1 MKTLDL
7 KNPSIKKE
15 FGIFVGFFNKVNK
28 SKFSVESAAKN
39 SNLTNLYLS
48 FAILAAQT
56 GSIIE
61 AQTPKRSSTKSL
73 SYSLLDAPKV
83 DREVYDFLA
92 KNPPKTRAQISKEL
106 DMRLSTV
113 CGAVNRLIQNN
124 LVQFTGELVKDTE
137 TNRLVELVTAI
148 C

>member
-7 KNPSIKKE
+7 KNPSTKKE
-15 FGIFVGFFNKVNK
+15 FGIFVGFFNKINGTR
-28 SKFSVESAAKN
+28 FSVEAAAKN
-39 SNLTNLYLS
+39 ENIANLYRSLS
-48 FAILAAQT
+48 TLVAQT

-61 AQTPKRSSTKSL
+61 AQTPKRSTTKSL
-73 SYSLLDAPKV
+73 SYSLLDAPRV

-106 DMRLSTV
+106 GMRLSTV
-113 CGAVNRLIQNN
+113 CGAVNRLMQND
-124 LVQFTGELVKDTE
+124 LAQFTGELVKDPE

-148 C
+148 G